1 MKRKIYVMSIF
12 IVVMALIIGSYAL
25 LNKTE
30 KESLESSKIDVIA
43 TLFPQYDFVKQ
54 IGKYKVNVTLLLPP
68 AVESHVYE
76 PKPSDIIK
84 ISNSDMFIYTGKDME
99 PWASTIAESI
109 DNINIIDVSENIQL
123 SKEEHEHEEEEEH
136 EEQHE
141 YDPHI
146 WLNPDNAKI
155 MIDNIVEG
163 LCELDPDSS
172 DFYKQNAEEY
182 KEKISKLD
190 KDIQTVVDNAKRN
203 KLVFG
208 GRFAFAYFIEKYN
221 LEYIGAYDS
230 CSTETEPS
238 VAVIANVIQ
247 EVKKNNIPVIFYE
260 EFSAHAVADSIAN
273 QTGATTLL
281 FHSVH
286 NVSKEDLENEVT
298 YLDVMSQNL
307 DNLKIAL
314 N

>member
-12 IVVMALIIGSYAL
+12 IIVMALIIGSYAL
-25 LNKTE
+25 LNKNE

-54 IGKYKVNVTLLLPP
+54 IGKDKVNVTLLLPP

-84 ISNSDMFIYTGKDME
+84 ISNSDMFVYTGKDME
-99 PWASTIAESI
+99 PWADTIAESI

-136 EEQHE
+136 EEEHE

-163 LCELDPDSS
+163 LSKLDPDYS

-182 KEKISKLD
+182 KEKINKLD
-190 KDIQTVVDNAKRN
+190 TDIQEVVDNAKRN

-221 LEYIGAYDS
+221 LEYIGAYNS

-247 EVKKNNIPVIFYE
+247 EVKNNNIPVIFYE
-260 EFSAHAVADSIAN
+260 EFSAHAVADSIAS
-273 QTGATTLL
+273 QTGAKTLL

-286 NVSKEDLENEVT
+286 NVTKDDLENEVT
-298 YLDVMSQNL
+298 YVDVMRQNL

>member
-1 MKRKIYVMSIF
+1 MKKRIYVMFTF
-12 IVVMALIIGSYAL
+12 IVVMGLIIGSYVL
-25 LNKTE
+25 LNKNE
-30 KESLESSKIDVIA
+30 EESLESSKIDVIA

-54 IGKYKVNVTLLLPP
+54 IGKDKVNVTLLLPP

-84 ISNSDMFIYTGKDME
+84 ISSSDMFVFTGKDME
-99 PWASTIAESI
+99 PWAGTIAESI
-109 DNINIIDVSENIQL
+109 NNINIIDVSENIQL
-123 SKEEHEHEEEEEH
+123 SKEEHNHEEEQEH
-136 EEQHE
+136 EDKHE

-163 LCELDPDSS
+163 LSKLDPDYS

-182 KEKISKLD
+182 KEKINKLD
-190 KDIQTVVDNAKRN
+190 TDIQEVVDNAKRN

-208 GRFAFAYFIEKYN
+208 GRFAFAYFIEKYD
-221 LEYIGAYDS
+221 LEYIGAYNS

-247 EVKKNNIPVIFYE
+247 EVKKDNIPVIFYE
-260 EFSAHAVADSIAN
+260 EFSAHAVADSIAS
-273 QTGATTLL
+273 QTGAKTLL

-286 NVSKEDLENEVT
+286 NVTKDDLENEVT
-298 YLDVMSQNL
+298 YVDVMRQNL